1 MSIYKKINKGLG
13 VATTA
18 VILAG
23 GVPQVAHAMNNDI
36 PRVEAKKICKN
47 IEQSIKNGTYKSNVQ
62 IQSSTSVVEGG
73 VREKSYKNEEKDGL
87 YEISIRT
94 LKEKEDS
101 NSMAGAYI
109 EKVNYE
115 VKDGKKYLICSLD
128 SIDWMENIIVAVDGK
143 DTKITP
149 TDVVAKQSDDGK
161 GKKKGK
167 IKFKIGNLDSKII
180 MKMNVQPMGNARVTF
195 RVILQKDSA
204 NLVKEYNVQASQK
217 QNSSQS
223 GDTTGLEAKPQSSKT
238 EKSLNAPPKH
248 SKVSL
253 GTFWEDYEKYR
264 VEFPSKYKTN
274 EMDQYKSNITE
285 ITVNGTIYEKALS
298 VEKNNKYYFGL
309 MGLDLSSNGFN
320 QKENILVIKATG
332 YEDMVIKVNGKDQAE
347 KEKEVSSST
356 APQNTVYEVLPS
368 ETQVEPV
375 DNKESISKEV
385 TNKFIKRISIGKINS
400 DYNKFRIEFSNAL
413 ELDYGEN
420 LKEVLVNGNKY
431 EVSNNLDVREDNKY
445 YFGLMGFDLS
455 INGFDKEENVITI
468 KSNKYTNFNIVVKKD
483 ATVVKSNEEK
493 QNISDNQADHMIGN
507 SDKKTMSV
515 MKTEYTRDYG
525 ADNAYK
531 YQIMFNTN
539 LGNEELYRQ
548 QLKEI
553 IVNGISYK
561 KAFSV
566 ENDNTFYFSR
576 MALDLNT
583 RAFNKDENELIL
595 KADGFED
602 LRLKI
607 RKDGSLIKENQTDAL
622 IDPSFNLTNIKPVVN
637 TDTASVASEKIRISE
652 STKLEDGLY
661 TIGFKAYRV
670 DRPSQTSMLGGFFDD
685 NVKVEVKEGK
695 IYTTWLNLLKAHM
708 LYDFRIENDG
718 KYPESIPTNY
728 GEADN
733 YGKYE
738 MQTFKI
744 PMDNFI
750 TPHTGGVTVSAMG
763 GQKNY
768 VGHIEKY
775 TKVTLKFDT
784 EIRKGWEGFK
794 YEKEKEKE
802 KSELQN
808 KIFEALGGEGLD
820 FNHDG
825 KIDSEDLNRAQGEL
839 VLSSKELSDISWIKY
854 LGGDVTGLYIN
865 GNNIKDLPEGVFDRL
880 VNLERLDLSGNRL
893 SSLPTGIFDKLT
905 KLKYLYLSGNQ
916 LKSINKDAFNKLT
929 KLEELALDRNH
940 IFNIPQGVFNNL
952 TKLKLIGISENRL
965 NNLPRDIFIN
975 NTELTSVNFSNN
987 NIKEMPTSI
996 KNANNL
1002 QEIIAHNNNIEI
1014 LPKELKNLNNLEKLH
1029 LTNNSIKEIPVD
1041 IFKSLNKLTILEMNN
1056 NDIISVPDNIEEI
1069 LPNLFKGMYSSGLQL
1084 KYNRLTKISEK
1095 LNRLYEKEKF
1105 KYVPQKNLMNL
1116 KLVND
1121 NGTLRWDHKLSAL
1134 DILCWGETPNSFFD
1148 NIDPKTL
1155 EEYSK
1160 YLNGRSTIDVLNKK
1174 GWDWTI
1180 QVEVQKKN
1188 EHGDFE
1194 TIHTVTTEEE
1204 EDKVGNYSVGNIEN
1218 NDDYRIVKSLYGT
1231 TMNDKS
1237 LIFKETAYIGDTLNN
1252 SLAINN
1258 TKPSPEPT
1266 PIEGNSG
1273 ASSNIKPENKP
1284 QAKPEVQPKNKENQ
1298 VSKTKDINVQ
1308 VLKEK
1313 SHEPSMAA
1321 QYVEK
1326 TIKYT
1331 EKDGKKYF
1339 TVTLNRMDWMK
1350 NVAIEVGGNK
1360 VTAEKK
1366 ENGNI
1371 GEYTFEVGS
1380 EKEEVMMRMNVVPMG
1395 NARVAFRIVNAAA
1408 APKDTT
1414 KQDVEPEEPKD
1425 TVKPE
1430 KPDNTEK
1437 PNEKPEIPKDT
1448 EKSIIKKEKPAI
1460 YEAKV
1465 IVDVINKENE
1475 KVITNYV
1482 DVEQKINVEVK
1493 DKQAYMTIKLK
1504 GKQKDIKGIKVDGK
1518 VAKFEVV
1525 EQEVVKQNRLA
1536 ALNAERAVNT
1546 DKNKESTTIRFKIPN
1561 EKVNVEI
1568 IMHDEVENKNV
1579 SFEVKLKEDTIK
1591 EIKDNS
1597 KQDVKTSNTTS
1608 STSHSHHRRKKHN
1621 KESEDVKDN
1630 KEDKKDTKDDNTSS
1644 KDTKIKEDG
1653 NNSDK
1658 PNNDVKDHALKND
1671 NSKDNKDTKKENK
1684 KDNNASE
1691 KQKSKNDVNVNNK
1704 NDESKKVQ
1712 AEYSKQNEE
1721 QQKQNKI
1728 VSTQKAINTKISI
1741 KKNSKGNK
1749 NIEIKEKKLPQT
1761 GTPFGSGLFTT
1772 IGSAIS
1778 ALGVMLMRKN
1788 KKK

>member
-1 MSIYKKINKGLG
+1 M
-13 VATTA
+13 
-18 VILAG
+18 
-23 GVPQVAHAMNNDI
+23 
-36 PRVEAKKICKN
+36 
-47 IEQSIKNGTYKSNVQ
+47 
-62 IQSSTSVVEGG
+62 
-73 VREKSYKNEEKDGL
+73 
-87 YEISIRT
+87 
-94 LKEKEDS
+94 
-101 NSMAGAYI
+101 
-109 EKVNYE
+109 
-115 VKDGKKYLICSLD
+115 
-128 SIDWMENIIVAVDGK
+128 
-143 DTKITP
+143 
-149 TDVVAKQSDDGK
+149 
-161 GKKKGK
+161 
-167 IKFKIGNLDSKII
+167 
-180 MKMNVQPMGNARVTF
+180 
-195 RVILQKDSA
+195 
-204 NLVKEYNVQASQK
+204 
-217 QNSSQS
+217 
-223 GDTTGLEAKPQSSKT
+223 
-238 EKSLNAPPKH
+238 
-248 SKVSL
+248 
-253 GTFWEDYEKYR
+253 
-264 VEFPSKYKTN
+264 
-274 EMDQYKSNITE
+274 
-285 ITVNGTIYEKALS
+285 
-298 VEKNNKYYFGL
+298 
-309 MGLDLSSNGFN
+309 
-320 QKENILVIKATG
+320 
-332 YEDMVIKVNGKDQAE
+332 
-347 KEKEVSSST
+347 
-356 APQNTVYEVLPS
+356 
-368 ETQVEPV
+368 
-375 DNKESISKEV
+375 
-385 TNKFIKRISIGKINS
+385 
-400 DYNKFRIEFSNAL
+400 
-413 ELDYGEN
+413 
-420 LKEVLVNGNKY
+420 
-431 EVSNNLDVREDNKY
+431 
-445 YFGLMGFDLS
+445 
-455 INGFDKEENVITI
+455 
-468 KSNKYTNFNIVVKKD
+468 
-483 ATVVKSNEEK
+483 
-493 QNISDNQADHMIGN
+493 
-507 SDKKTMSV
+507 
-515 MKTEYTRDYG
+515 
-525 ADNAYK
+525 
-531 YQIMFNTN
+531 
-539 LGNEELYRQ
+539 
-548 QLKEI
+548 
-553 IVNGISYK
+553 
-561 KAFSV
+561 
-566 ENDNTFYFSR
+566 
-576 MALDLNT
+576 
-583 RAFNKDENELIL
+583 
-595 KADGFED
+595 
-602 LRLKI
+602 
-607 RKDGSLIKENQTDAL
+607 
-622 IDPSFNLTNIKPVVN
+622 
-637 TDTASVASEKIRISE
+637 
-652 STKLEDGLY
+652 
-661 TIGFKAYRV
+661 
-670 DRPSQTSMLGGFFDD
+670 
-685 NVKVEVKEGK
+685 
-695 IYTTWLNLLKAHM
+695 
-708 LYDFRIENDG
+708 
-718 KYPESIPTNY
+718 
-728 GEADN
+728 
-733 YGKYE
+733 
-738 MQTFKI
+738 
-744 PMDNFI
+744 
-750 TPHTGGVTVSAMG
+750 
-763 GQKNY
+763 
-768 VGHIEKY
+768 
-775 TKVTLKFDT
+775 
-784 EIRKGWEGFK
+784 
-794 YEKEKEKE
+794 
-802 KSELQN
+802 
-808 KIFEALGGEGLD
+808 
-820 FNHDG
+820 
-825 KIDSEDLNRAQGEL
+825 
-839 VLSSKELSDISWIKY
+839 
-854 LGGDVTGLYIN
+854 
-865 GNNIKDLPEGVFDRL
+865 
-880 VNLERLDLSGNRL
+880 

-1014 LPKELKNLNNLEKLH
+1014 LPKELKSLNNLEKLH